1 MTYAQ
6 GRTFYDADS
15 HIMETRGWLAS
26 FADPAIRERI
36 RPMHL
41 GGAGE
46 ATIDYLAAA
55 EARLSDAAA
64 TAALEDEFMTAKGW
78 AALGAF
84 DPAERSRAL
93 DLLGF
98 DSQLVFSTFAGTQF
112 VGGDPE
118 LVYGGAR
125 AHNRGM
131 AAFCADDPRL
141 LGVGYVSWGPPGLV
155 VDETARAIAD
165 GCAAIMVDSAP
176 PKDLSP
182 FHADF
187 DPLWA
192 LLEDAGIP
200 FMLHVGGGGNHVRRS
215 YWNNGRPRPVDVF
228 GGGESIRSKDYVTLH
243 QPPEAS
249 LSIMVLE
256 GILERFPRLRGGCIE
271 QGATWVPGM
280 LDRLDDAQRMFARTE
295 PDLKSLPL
303 KASEY
308 VHRQL
313 RFTPF
318 PGEPVGELIDQ
329 AGDDL
334 FMFSSDYPHPEGG
347 TDPLAKFEATLQG
360 VNAGALERFYS
371 ANYAELMG
379 ARATAADS

>member
-1 MTYAQ
+1 MPYAQ

-15 HIMETRGWLAS
+15 HIMETSGWLAG
-26 FADPAIRERI
+26 FADPGIRDRI

-46 ATIDYLAAA
+46 ATTDHLAAA
-55 EARLSDAAA
+55 EARVSDATA
-64 TAALEDEFMTAKGW
+64 TAALEGELMTAKGW
-78 AALGAF
+78 GALGAF

-131 AAFCADDPRL
+131 AAFCGDDPRL
-141 LGVGYVSWGPPGLV
+141 LGVGYVPWGPAELV
-155 VDETARAIAD
+155 VDETAQAIAD

-176 PKDLSP
+176 PKELSP
-182 FHADF
+182 FHTDY
-187 DPLWA
+187 DSLWA

-215 YWNNGRPRPVDVF
+215 YWNNGRPRPVDMF

-243 QPPEAS
+243 QPPEAF
-249 LSIMVLE
+249 LSIMVLD
-256 GILERFPRLRGGCIE
+256 GVLERFPRLRGGCIE

-280 LDRLDDAQRMFARTE
+280 LDRLDDAQRM
-295 PDLKSLPL
+295 
-303 KASEY
+303 
-308 VHRQL
+308 
-313 RFTPF
+313 
-318 PGEPVGELIDQ
+318 
-329 AGDDL
+329 
-334 FMFSSDYPHPEGG
+334 
-347 TDPLAKFEATLQG
+347 
-360 VNAGALERFYS
+360 
-371 ANYAELMG
+371 
-379 ARATAADS
+379 

>member
-1 MTYAQ
+1 
-6 GRTFYDADS
+6 
-15 HIMETRGWLAS
+15 
-26 FADPAIRERI
+26 
-36 RPMHL
+36 
-41 GGAGE
+41 
-46 ATIDYLAAA
+46 
-55 EARLSDAAA
+55 
-64 TAALEDEFMTAKGW
+64 
-78 AALGAF
+78 
-84 DPAERSRAL
+84 SRAL

-141 LGVGYVSWGPPGLV
+141 LGVGYVPWGPPEPV
-155 VDETARAIAD
+155 IDEAARAIGD
-165 GCAAIMVDSAP
+165 GCAAVMVDSAP
-176 PKDLSP
+176 PKELSP
-182 FHADF
+182 FHTDYH
-187 DPLWA
+187 PLWA
-192 LLEDAGIP
+192 LLEDANVP

-215 YWNNGRPRPVDVF
+215 YWNNGRPRPVDMF

-243 QPPEAS
+243 QPPEAF

-256 GILERFPRLRGGCIE
+256 GVLERFPRLRGGCIE

-280 LDRLDDAQRMFARTE
+280 LERLDDAQRMFARTE
-295 PDLKSLPL
+295 PDLEGLTL
-303 KASEY
+303 RASDY

-318 PGEPVGELIDQ
+318 PGEPVGALIDR

-347 TDPLAKFEATLQG
+347 TDPLAKFEATLGG
-360 VNAGALERFYS
+360 VADPALERFFS
-371 ANYAELMG
+371 SNFVELMG
-379 ARATAADS
+379 SLVPAPASAEASP

>member
-1 MTYAQ
+1 MPYAS

-15 HIMETRGWLAS
+15 HIMETDSWLAV
-26 FADPAIRERI
+26 FADPDVRERL
-36 RPMHL
+36 RPLYL
-41 GGAGE
+41 GGAGA
-46 ATIDYLAAA
+46 ATSDHIAAA
-55 EARLSDAAA
+55 EARVGDAVA
-64 TAALEDEFMTAKGW
+64 TATLEAELMTAKGW
-78 AALGAF
+78 TALGAF
-84 DPAERSRAL
+84 DPVERSRAL

-118 LVYGGAR
+118 LAYGGAR

-131 AAFCADDPRL
+131 AAFCAEDPRL
-141 LGVGYVSWGPPGLV
+141 LGVGYVPWGPAEHV
-155 VDETARAIAD
+155 IDEAASAIAD

-176 PKDLSP
+176 PKELSP
-182 FHADF
+182 FHTDY
-187 DPLWA
+187 DGLWA
-192 LLEDAGIP
+192 VLQGEGVP
-200 FMLHVGGGGNHVRRS
+200 FMLHVGGGGRPVRRS
-215 YWNNGRPRPVDVF
+215 YWNNGRPKPKDMF

-243 QPPEAS
+243 QPPEAF
-249 LSIMVLE
+249 LSIMVLD
-256 GILERFPRLRGGCIE
+256 GVLERFPGLRGGCIE

-280 LDRLDDAQRMFARTE
+280 LERIDDAQRMFARTE

-303 KASEY
+303 RASDY

-318 PGEPVGELIDQ
+318 PGEPVGELIDR

-347 TDPLAKFEATLQG
+347 TDPLAKFEAALVG
-360 VNAGALERFYS
+360 VEDNIRERFY
-371 ANYAELMG
+371 ATNYSDLMG
-379 ARATAADS
+379 PQVV